1 VNLNEG
7 VVDGD
12 NVDVVVLNSIA
23 EDDTADTTE
32 TVDANLDGSHDSGD
46 DVSRCRGDW
55 QQIELSTNLKRGRW
69 ADAMEWMQMDAEKW
83 DAGTYT
89 MVY

>member
-1 VNLNEG
+1 MNLNEG

-12 NVDVVVLNSIA
+12 NVDVVVLNGIA

-46 DVSRCRGDW
+46 DVSRR
-55 QQIELSTNLKRGRW
+55 
-69 ADAMEWMQMDAEKW
+69 
-83 DAGTYT
+83 
-89 MVY
+89 

>member
-32 TVDANLDGSHDSGD
+32 TVDANLNGSHDSGD
-46 DVSRCRGDW
+46 VVSRRRGDW
-55 QQIELSTNLKRGRW
+55 QQTELSTSLKRGRW
-69 ADAMEWMQMDAEKW
+69 ADAMDGRRWMQRRGMQVL
-83 DAGTYT
+83 T
-89 MVY
+89 